1 MKIAD
6 KSFKNPDAILACR
19 YFQEK
24 NHVFSKYAM
33 FNVQLTNTIESKDIL
48 CQRLIERE
56 NVWIQKLETLHPKS
70 LNQEL
75 GS

>member
-1 MKIAD
+1 MQ
-6 KSFKNPDAILACR
+6 ILPR
-19 YFQEK
+19 KKPRVQQIR
-24 NHVFSKYAM
+24 
-33 FNVQLTNTIESKDIL
+33 NVQLTNTIESKDIL

-56 NVWIQKLETLHPKS
+56 NVWIQKLETLHPKG